1 MDVIGRCSNLRMATG
16 VGTVEEDAEGSPK
29 MEEEGQPWRAN
40 EPGGWWQIAGR
51 QGWAA
56 GDKNDN
62 GKDFK
67 TNQNKRYGGR
77 WGKQNLRV

>member
-1 MDVIGRCSNLRMATG
+1 MEEWAGGWQEDHAMDVIGRCSNLRMATG

-40 EPGGWWQIAGR
+40 EPGGWWQVAGR

-56 GDKNDN
+56 GWD
-62 GKDFK
+62 
-67 TNQNKRYGGR
+67 QR
-77 WGKQNLRV
+77 WMQRRG